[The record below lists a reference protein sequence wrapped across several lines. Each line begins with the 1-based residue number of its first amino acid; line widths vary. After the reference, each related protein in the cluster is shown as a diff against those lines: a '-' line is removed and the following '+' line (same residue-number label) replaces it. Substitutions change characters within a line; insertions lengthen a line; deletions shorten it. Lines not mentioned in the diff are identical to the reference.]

1 MTVMKNTYDQ
11 KISPILM
18 TYLSIIKAEA
28 VPGTYNGD
36 IANLDDQGGTIK
48 NIDLRRR
55 RADIKI
61 LNRFSGFDRH
71 FKYYGILKC
80 KMRITVSVIKV
91 LNTIHL
97 CIICL

>member
-1 MTVMKNTYDQ
+1 MGIK
-11 KISPILM
+11 SLAAEG
-18 TYLSIIKAEA
+18 LSII
-28 VPGTYNGD
+28 TSTR
-36 IANLDDQGGTIK
+36 GGTIK
-48 NIDLRRR
+48 NFDLRRR